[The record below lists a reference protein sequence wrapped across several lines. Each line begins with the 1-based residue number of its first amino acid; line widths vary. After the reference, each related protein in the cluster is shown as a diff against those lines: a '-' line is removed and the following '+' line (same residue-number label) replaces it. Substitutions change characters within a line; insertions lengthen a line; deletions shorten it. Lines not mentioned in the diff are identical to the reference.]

1 MLAPA
6 IILLLA
12 TITCATPLHH
22 LKRQVTI
29 NETTTGVFT
38 CSLPNWQ
45 GGCAWE
51 DTSGSPRC
59 RLIPWTDALT
69 HSPQN
74 NGTTSPSPDNKSIN
88 GTTTVLSRVS
98 IGADAGNHCILYE
111 SARCD
116 ENEGGGSYLLRN
128 PGTTDLVAWAQGQ
141 GVDVA
146 KTGLYSML
154 CLSEGLVGYYFRP
167 KNGAVLR

>member
-1 MLAPA
+1 MLTSST
-6 IILLLA
+6 LLFFTTLTLTTAKPLHNLA
-12 TITCATPLHH
+12 T
-22 LKRQVTI
+22 RQVTI
-29 NETTTGVFT
+29 NETSTGVYT

-51 DTSGSPRC
+51 DTSGMPRC

-69 HSPQN
+69 HSPAQMN
-74 NGTTSPSPDNKSIN
+74 PNGTTPSSDPSMK
-88 GTTTVLSRVS
+88 LSRVS
-98 IGADAGNHCILYE
+98 LGPDAGNHCILYE
-111 SARCD
+111 SPRCD

-128 PGTTDLVAWAQGQ
+128 PGTTDLVEWAKGQ
-141 GVDVA
+141 GVDVG

-154 CLSEGLVGYYFRP
+154 CLSEELVGYYFRP